1 MMDKGKTEER
11 NKFEKLSNKDLWK
24 IFFRS
29 YWIRT
34 VNCPDRMQ
42 SLGLTCSIT
51 PIVEKYYDTKE
62 ERAEIL
68 TRYLDEYFL
77 TNPIM
82 AEWITGIVASI
93 EEKIA
98 ETKDMS
104 RDAVSAVKTALMG
117 PLAAIGDGLY
127 NGTLRPVVAGVAC
140 ALALDGNVFAPLLF
154 LIIMAS
160 VNIFIR
166 WTGIFWGYKRGASF
180 FTYLQESGTLTKL
193 IDAANLVAFMV
204 VGAFSATNVTVKLG
218 LQWTTEGTE
227 SATTL
232 QSVLDGIA
240 PMCLPLMFT
249 LFTWWLIEKKHIKPL
264 TLIISYLIVG
274 IALSY
279 LGILV

>member
-1 MMDKGKTEER
+1 MSEV
-11 NKFEKLSNKDLWK
+11 NKNKEFEPLTKSDLWK

-42 SLGLTCSIT
+42 SLGLTCAIT
-51 PIVEKYYDTKE
+51 PVVEKYYDTDE
-62 ERAEIL
+62 ERSEVL

-82 AEWITGIVASI
+82 AEWIIGICVSI
-93 EEKIA
+93 EEKIVL
-98 ETKDMS
+98 TKEVT

-140 ALALDGNVFAPLLF
+140 ALALDGNTFAPILF
-154 LIIMAS
+154 LLIMAG

-166 WTGIFWGYKRGASF
+166 WTGIFWGYKQGASF
-180 FTYLQESGTLTKL
+180 FTKLQESGTLGKI

-204 VGAFSATNVTVKLG
+204 VGSFAATNVSVKLG
-218 LQWTTEGTE
+218 FSWVTQGTE
-227 SATTL
+227 NVTTL
-232 QSVLDGIA
+232 QGVLDGIM
-240 PMCLPLMFT
+240 PMCLPLAFT
-249 LFTWWLIEKKHIKPL
+249 LFTWWLIEKKHFKPL
-264 TLIISYLIVG
+264 TLIIMYLLGGIV
-274 IALSY
+274 LSY